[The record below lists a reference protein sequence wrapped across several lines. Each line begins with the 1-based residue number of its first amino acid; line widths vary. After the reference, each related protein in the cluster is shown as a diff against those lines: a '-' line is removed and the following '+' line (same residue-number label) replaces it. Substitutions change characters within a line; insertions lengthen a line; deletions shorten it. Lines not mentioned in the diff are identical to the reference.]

1 MQPTKR
7 EARLA
12 GLLYLVVAL
21 AGPFVL
27 LYVPGKLYVPGDAAA
42 TAARIL
48 AHEPLFRAQIV
59 VGLVSQVCFVAAILA
74 LYRMLRGV
82 SGQLATLMA
91 AAILIEVPLG
101 IAGLATQSATLSI
114 LRGGEFLAAFETPQ
128 REALAMLLLHFDRQG
143 VYVSEFFWGLWLL
156 PLGMLIWRS
165 RFLPRFLGVWLFA
178 NGLAYVTV
186 SATGLLVPHSAKAA
200 MTYAT
205 PLLFGELA
213 LVLWLLIAGVRER
226 PSATPSNS
234 APT

>member
-48 AHEPLFRAQIV
+48 ANEPLFRAQIV
-59 VGLVSQVCFVAAILA
+59 IGLVSQVCFVAAILA

-101 IAGLATQSATLSI
+101 IVGLANQSATLAI
-114 LRGGEFLAAFETPQ
+114 LRGGEFLAVFETPQ
-128 REALAMLLLHFDRQG
+128 REALAMLLLYFDRQG
-143 VYVSEFFWGLWLL
+143 VYVSELFWGLWLL
-156 PLGMLIWRS
+156 PLGILIWRS
-165 RFLPRFLGVWLFA
+165 RFLPRWLGGWLFA
-178 NGLAYVTV
+178 NGLAYVAV
-186 SATGLLVPHSAKAA
+186 SATGLLAPHLAKAA

-213 LVLWLLIAGVRER
+213 LVLWLLIAGVREA
-226 PSATPSNS
+226 PAS
-234 APT
+234 APTPA

>member
-59 VGLVSQVCFVAAILA
+59 IGLVSQVCFVAAILA

-101 IAGLATQSATLSI
+101 IVHLANQSATLAI
-114 LRGGEFLAAFETPQ
+114 LRGGEFLAVFETPQ
-128 REALAMLLLHFDRQG
+128 REALAMLLLYFDRQG
-143 VYVSEFFWGLWLL
+143 VYVSELFWGLWLL
-156 PLGMLIWRS
+156 PLGLLIWRS
-165 RFLPRFLGVWLFA
+165 RFLPRWLGVWLFA

-186 SATGLLVPHSAKAA
+186 SATGLLAPHHAKAA

-213 LVLWLLIAGVRER
+213 LVLWLLIAGVRET
-226 PSATPSNS
+226 PATA
-234 APT
+234 APPAPA